1 MLHSQPLA
9 VRHKDFHR
17 NIKKH
22 YGKLLKV
29 LQAYAVSS
37 TNVKICV
44 YNAAGKNA
52 ARQVV
57 LSTQAQQSMGDNI
70 ASVFG
75 TKFVRTLTTV
85 DIDLTEACQ
94 RVRAKQKLSSASSSA
109 KRRISL
115 STSQEEVDNEGKQE
129 ADESDEDD
137 EDMSASQLEKKRQ
150 VVGYVSKVGA
160 GTGRSDNDRQFFFIN
175 GRPFD
180 LPKVAK
186 ALNEVWRQYEMKQ
199 KPACVLNFLLPLG
212 EYDVNVT
219 PDKRETFIKHVRHDN
234 LFTMNMIH
242 LIGS

>member
-1 MLHSQPLA
+1 M
-9 VRHKDFHR
+9 
-17 NIKKH
+17 
-22 YGKLLKV
+22 
-29 LQAYAVSS
+29 SS

-44 YNAAGKNA
+44 SNAAGKNA
-52 ARQVV
+52 ARQIV
-57 LSTQAQQSMGDNI
+57 LSTQAHQSMGDNI

-75 TKFVRTLTTV
+75 TKFVRTLTSV

-94 RVRAKQKLSSASSSA
+94 HIQAKQKLASASRT
-109 KRRISL
+109 KRRASL
-115 STSQEEVDNEGKQE
+115 STSQEEEDEGKQE
-129 ADESDEDD
+129 GNDSDDDDD
-137 EDMSASQLEKKRQ
+137 EDMRVSQLEKKRQ

-219 PDKRETFIKHVRHDN
+219 PDKRETFIKHVRASPRLHCQ
-234 LFTMNMIH
+234 
-242 LIGS
+242 